1 MKVQD
6 LAPTVTP
13 FKDGQ
18 VLKASTWSSTDDI
31 VWLGNA
37 KCRRRTITKVNT
49 VMAEFHS
56 AWDADFGVWD
66 SWTTKVVSTGWG
78 SNSDAKGINQIF
90 AKQGVPIRMA
100 RKAGVPNYFGTS
112 GNVIEL
118 GCH

>member
-6 LAPTVTP
+6 LAPTVTS

-37 KCRRRTITKVNT
+37 KCRRRTITKVDT

-66 SWTTKVVSTGWG
+66 SWTTKVVSTGWN
-78 SNSDAKGINQIF
+78 SKSDAEGINAIF
-90 AKQGVPIRMA
+90 AKQGCPIRMV
-100 RKAGVPNYFGTS
+100 RKGGNANYVGTS